1 MSFLYRAWRIIR
13 WPFYILLALYLAVV
27 VYRIPAVMQQAK
39 TAETVAYIQE
49 QRIDMSDVDGSL
61 LPPPVDPLLVD
72 KTIAG
77 VDLNA
82 NGIRDD
88 VEREIFKRYPNDIKT
103 RAAALQYAMGLQ
115 LYLTH
120 VFNSE
125 TLVAVSEEVAGRG
138 LRCVWTTV
146 PTPWKDKSEI
156 TQEVATEY
164 DNLQDAHSDFV
175 IDLVLNTPER
185 KELYNSV
192 FEKYQ
197 TSSSSSEREECD
209 LQNFNF

>member
-61 LPPPVDPLLVD
+61 LPPPVDPLLAD

-88 VEREIFKRYPNDIKT
+88 VEREIFKRYPDDIKT

-125 TLVAVSEEVAGRG
+125 TLVAVIQLETHGDFCLSG
-138 LRCVWTTV
+138 TV

-156 TQEVATEY
+156 TQELATP
-164 DNLQDAHSDFV
+164 HSYT
-175 IDLVLNTPER
+175 ITTLIESIEDLVFNTKER
-185 KELYNSV
+185 KEKRDEV
-192 FEKYQ
+192 FRAYM
-197 TSSSSSEREECD
+197 TSYGGTERDDCD
-209 LQNFNF
+209 INPETL